1 MKKYF
6 LLFLLMI
13 ASATYSQITE
23 DNEKIYNN
31 NELDKKPEFKGG
43 IEKFYKFIGKNFQI
57 PDVKGLKG
65 KVIVEFVIEKNGSI
79 SNFVVVQ
86 DIGYGTSEEITKIF
100 KTCPTDWQA
109 GIKNEKAVRSLFRL
123 PITITAAE

>member
-6 LLFLLMI
+6 ILLI
-13 ASATYSQITE
+13 IIITTTTYSQTTE
-23 DNEKIYNN
+23 DNGKIYNN

-43 IEKFYKFIGKNFQI
+43 MEKFYKFVGKSFHV

-65 KVIVEFVIEKNGSI
+65 KIIVEFVIEKNGSI
-79 SNFVVVQ
+79 TNFVVVQ

-100 KTCPTDWQA
+100 KTCPDWQA
-109 GIKNEKAVRSLFRL
+109 GIKDRKVVRSLFRL

>member
-6 LLFLLMI
+6 ILIILI
-13 ASATYSQITE
+13 ITSTAYSQTTE
-23 DNEKIYNN
+23 DTEKIYNN

-43 IEKFYKFIGKNFQI
+43 MEKFYKFVGKNFNV

-65 KVIVEFVIEKNGSI
+65 KIIVEFVIEKDGSL

-86 DIGYGTSEEITKIF
+86 DIGYGTSEQITKIF
-100 KTCPTDWQA
+100 KTCPDWEA
-109 GIKNEKAVRSLFRL
+109 GIKDGKAVRSLYRL

>member
-6 LLFLLMI
+6 ILLILI
-13 ASATYSQITE
+13 ITSTTYSQVTE
-23 DNEKIYNN
+23 NNEKIYID
-31 NELDKKPEFKGG
+31 NELDKKPEFEGG
-43 IEKFYKFIGKNFQI
+43 MEKFYKFVGKSFQV

-65 KVIVEFVIEKNGSI
+65 KIIVEFVIEKNGSI

-100 KTCPTDWQA
+100 KKCPDWQA
-109 GIKNEKAVRSLFRL
+109 GIKDGKAVRSLYRL
-123 PITITAAE
+123 PITIMAAE

>member
-1 MKKYF
+1 MKKYL

-13 ASATYSQITE
+13 ASTTYSQVTE
-23 DNEKIYNN
+23 DSEKIYSN
-31 NELDKKPEFKGG
+31 NELDKRPEFKGG
-43 IEKFYKFIGKNFQI
+43 LDKFYKFIGKSFHV

-65 KVIVEFVIEKNGSI
+65 KIIVEFVIEKDGSI

-100 KTCPTDWQA
+100 KTCPDWQA
-109 GIKNEKAVRSLFRL
+109 GIKDGKAARSLYRL
-123 PITITAAE
+123 PITIMAAE

>member
-6 LLFLLMI
+6 IFLILI
-13 ASATYSQITE
+13 ICSATYSQTTE
-23 DNEKIYNN
+23 DNEKIYNI

-43 IEKFYKFIGKNFQI
+43 MDKFYKFVGKSFRV

-65 KVIVEFVIEKNGSI
+65 KIIVEFVIEKDGSI

-100 KTCPTDWQA
+100 KTCPNWQA
-109 GIKNEKAVRSLFRL
+109 GIKSEKAVRSLFKL
-123 PITITAAE
+123 PITIMAAE